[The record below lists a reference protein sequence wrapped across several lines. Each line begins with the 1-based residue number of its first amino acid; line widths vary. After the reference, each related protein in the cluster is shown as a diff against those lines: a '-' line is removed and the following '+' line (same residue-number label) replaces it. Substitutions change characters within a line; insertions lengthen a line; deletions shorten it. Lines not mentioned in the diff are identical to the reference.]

1 MSYFT
6 HINYKD
12 DLDRGKEPYT
22 IIGNLIELDNSSSYN
37 YFVYLRSLEIPF
49 IDKYLSLK
57 HLTWI
62 HYDADGIIQHS
73 SLDVTNVP
81 DLYKY
86 MEELFT
92 EEVFNNTARRKLN
105 KIIGLI

>member
-1 MSYFT
+1 MPYYT

-22 IIGNLIELDNSSSYN
+22 IKGNLIELGDSHSYD
-37 YFVYLRSLEIPF
+37 YFVYLENLEIPF
-49 IDKYLSLK
+49 IGKYPSIT
-57 HLTWI
+57 HITWI
-62 HYDADGIIQHS
+62 YYNADGDIQYS
-73 SLDVTNVP
+73 NPDVTNVP

-105 KIIGLI
+105 KIIGLV

>member
-1 MSYFT
+1 MAYYT

-12 DLDRGKEPYT
+12 DLDRGGKPYT
-22 IIGNLIELDNSSSYN
+22 IIGNLIELGNTNSYN

-49 IDKYLSLK
+49 IGKYPSIT
-57 HLTWI
+57 HITWI
-62 HYDADGIIQHS
+62 HCDADGIIQHS
-73 SLDVTNVP
+73 SPDVTNVP